1 MSYERRVLIRHSLAS
16 IIALGLTGLSRFIY
30 NIVIARKFGVEELGR
45 ANSLISQAFFI
56 AIPLSFFAIAL
67 GKYSSEFLGRGDTD
81 AIRSITLPS
90 FLLPLAGFFLLPFNV
105 YLGLIAVFRG
115 IQLTLRSFLY
125 GIHRGEHYAYLITVS
140 FLFFLAGFATSNVF
154 APYLLFLGMISVF
167 AFVYLGGMGLV
178 GKPKSEHIRL
188 LVSYSSFAFLGTLS
202 GVFLIQGPYF
212 LSEYLGSPEL
222 AGSVA
227 AILSTAFLLTYLPQV
242 LQSAIM
248 PLFSY
253 KHGKG
258 EPEYVKSLAEKTT
271 AFLILVTGVI
281 VFAMMLVGRELLSFL
296 FKFEIGPAFYL
307 ALMAIEVYIVYNPS
321 LVALNSTAYVKRG
334 TLLSLTGAV
343 VSGILWALLIPSMGE
358 MGVMLG
364 LMAGYLVIL
373 GGTAVSS
380 SRLLGIRPRIYLPLF
395 ALLLLQS
402 FAFLSKYALLAGLVI
417 FLIIEKE
424 TIKEGIN
431 LLKSFRGR
439 GS

>member
-1 MSYERRVLIRHSLAS
+1 MSYERRVLIRHSIAS

-45 ANSLISQAFFI
+45 ANSLLSQAFFI

-125 GIHRGEHYAYLITVS
+125 GIHRGEHYAYLIAAS
-140 FLFFLAGFATSNVF
+140 FLAFLEGFAFSNVF
-154 APYLLFLGMISVF
+154 APYLLFLGMVSMF
-167 AFVYLGGMGLV
+167 AFVYLGRTGFV
-178 GKPKSEHIRL
+178 GRPKSEHIRL
-188 LVSYSSFAFLGTLS
+188 LISYSLFAFLGTLS

-253 KHGKG
+253 KHGRG
-258 EPEYVKSLAEKTT
+258 EPGYVKSLAEKTT

-281 VFAMMLVGRELLSFL
+281 VFAMMLVGRGILSFL

-321 LVALNSTAYVKRG
+321 LVALNSTAYVRRG
-334 TLLSLTGAV
+334 TLLSLAGAV
-343 VSGILWALLIPSMGE
+343 VSGILWVLLIPSVGE
-358 MGVMLG
+358 IGVMLG
-364 LMAGYLVIL
+364 LIGGYLVIL

-395 ALLLLQS
+395 SLLLLQS

-417 FLIIEKE
+417 FLIMEKE
-424 TIKEGIN
+424 TVKEGMD

>member
-16 IIALGLTGLSRFIY
+16 VIALGLTGLSRFLY
-30 NIVIARKFGVEELGR
+30 NVVVARKFGFEELGR

-56 AIPLSFFAIAL
+56 AIPLSFFAIGL
-67 GKYSSEFLGRGDTD
+67 GKYSSEFLGRDDTD

-90 FLLPLAGFFLLPFNV
+90 FLLPLAGLFLLPFNV

-125 GIHRGEHYAYLITVS
+125 GIHRGEHYAYIITAS
-140 FLFFLAGFATSNVF
+140 FLLFLAGFASSNVF
-154 APYLLFLGMISVF
+154 APYLLFLGALSIS
-167 AFVYLGGMGLV
+167 AFVYLLRMGFV
-178 GKPKSEHIRL
+178 GKPKAEYMRL
-188 LVSYSSFAFLGTLS
+188 LLSYSSFAFLGTLS

-212 LSEYLGSPEL
+212 MSEYFGSPEL

-227 AILSTAFLLTYLPQV
+227 AILSTAFLLTYLPQI

-258 EPEYVKSLAEKTT
+258 EPEYVRLLAEKTT
-271 AFLILVTGVI
+271 AFLTLVTGMA
-281 VFAMMLVGRELLSFL
+281 VFVMMLVGREILSFL
-296 FKFEIGPAFYL
+296 FNFEIGPAFYL
-307 ALMAIEVYIVYNPS
+307 ALMAMEVYIVYNPS
-321 LVALNSTAYVKRG
+321 LVALNSTAYVRRG
-334 TLLSLTGAV
+334 TVLSLTGAV
-343 VSGILWALLIPSMGE
+343 VSGVLWALLIPRLGE
-358 MGVMLG
+358 MAVMIG

-380 SRLLGIRPRIYLPLF
+380 FRLLGIRPRIYLPLSV
-395 ALLLLQS
+395 LLLLQAAV
-402 FAFLSKYALLAGLVI
+402 FVSKYALLAGFVAFLLV
-417 FLIIEKE
+417 EKE
-424 TIKEGIN
+424 TVKEGID